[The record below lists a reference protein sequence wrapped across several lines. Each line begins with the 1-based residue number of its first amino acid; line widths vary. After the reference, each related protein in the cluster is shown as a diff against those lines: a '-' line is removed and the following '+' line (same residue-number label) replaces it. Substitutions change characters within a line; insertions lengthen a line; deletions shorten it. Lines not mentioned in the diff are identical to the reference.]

1 MDYESLIKLAAK
13 ENIEV
18 YETKLSKKLKGLYAD
33 NVIVISSKK
42 NCRRKSLYLSWGT
55 WSLLHY
61 SRKYIRPN

>member
-42 NCRRKSLYLSWGT
+42 KL
-55 WSLLHY
+55 
-61 SRKYIRPN
+61 P